1 MASNEVRTLLN
12 SLEEYEAQLHQV
24 NATINAAS
32 NASEKETL
40 SSLRED
46 IVQLITLTKENLSE
60 LQSSSNSSA
69 TDTSVPNTE
78 DDIFAKEYALFKAE
92 LDAEDGPSSS
102 HSNECQSLATPDIAS
117 ELEALQ
123 GMKCQAPFCHGWGT
137 SYHNALVFHVE
148 PTNNITEMDQ
158 IQVRV
163 MFTNPT
169 DIKMVPCSY
178 YLEGECRFDDKKCRF
193 SHGELAHLSELKEYK
208 EPNFEA
214 IKSGSRVLV
223 LTEGKDKLWH
233 RAIVQHEVKN
243 SIWQVKLESSGGSK
257 IQVGLKDM
265 LPLEGDGDTNNGAES
280 SSDDSFDDD
289 SEDNNDDETVHHS
302 AMVQL
307 SLSKASASA
316 LGAWEQHTKGI
327 GSRLMERMGYVIG
340 TGLGPLGEG
349 RVEPVEAVVFPPGKS
364 LDHCMRLKEQA
375 GGDSLLK
382 TEKKLRRQKKKQ
394 LEQQKAQ
401 YEKEKKRVNVF
412 DFLNSKLGDTS
423 AQKGPSIR
431 KDVEVKK
438 ALKGETSKS
447 LNLANLQVG
456 EDIKRA
462 GKDLIHLKESLGRQT
477 VGTPAYS
484 AIASKVSMKEK
495 EIRQLQ
501 ESENRI
507 NAEQSLRKGNKKMSI
522 F

>member
-1 MASNEVRTLLN
+1 MASNEILTLLN
-12 SLEEYEAQLHQV
+12 SLQEYEAQLQQV
-24 NATINAAS
+24 KATINAAS

-40 SSLRED
+40 SSLKED

-60 LQSSSNSSA
+60 LQGSSQNSGSE
-69 TDTSVPNTE
+69 TPEPSTE
-78 DDIFAKEYALFKAE
+78 DDIFAREYALFKAE
-92 LDAEDGPSSS
+92 LGAEDGPSAPNPNEPQTSS
-102 HSNECQSLATPDIAS
+102 IPDIAS

-148 PTNNITEMDQ
+148 PSNNITGMDQ

-193 SHGELAHLSELKEYK
+193 SHGELAHLSDLKEYK

-214 IKSGSRVLV
+214 IKAGSRVLV
-223 LTEGKDKLWH
+223 LSEGKDKLWH
-233 RAIVQHEVKN
+233 RAIVQHEIKN
-243 SIWQVKLESSGGSK
+243 SIWQVRLESSGGSK

-265 LPLEGDGDTNNGAES
+265 LPLEGDGDSKNGAETA
-280 SSDDSFDDD
+280 SDDSFDDD
-289 SEDNNDDETVHHS
+289 SEDNNDDETIHHS

-307 SLSKASASA
+307 SLLKASASA

-327 GSRLMERMGYVIG
+327 GSRLMEKMGYVLG
-340 TGLGPLGEG
+340 TGLGPSGEG

-364 LDHCMRLKEQA
+364 LDHCMKLKEQA
-375 GGDSLLK
+375 GGDNLLK
-382 TEKKLRRQKKKQ
+382 TEKKLRRQKKRQ

-401 YEKEKKRVNVF
+401 YEKEKRRVNVF
-412 DFLNSKLGDTS
+412 DFLNSKLGGTNE
-423 AQKGPSIR
+423 QKGSSSN
-431 KDVEVKK
+431 KDVDVNK

-462 GKDLIHLKESLGRQT
+462 GKDLVHLKESLGRQKA
-477 VGTPAYS
+477 GTPAYS
-484 AIASKVSMKEK
+484 AIASKVSLKEK
-495 EIRQLQ
+495 EIKQLR

-507 NAEQSLRKGNKKMSI
+507 NAEQSLRKGNKKMTI